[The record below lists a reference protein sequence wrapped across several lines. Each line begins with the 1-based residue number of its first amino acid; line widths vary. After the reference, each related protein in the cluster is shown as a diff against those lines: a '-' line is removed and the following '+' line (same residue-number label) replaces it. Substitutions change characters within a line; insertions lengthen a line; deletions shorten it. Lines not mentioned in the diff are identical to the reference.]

1 VAATDDAAASKART
15 SLGALGPPIEPVRPV
30 QLYELVRDRLI
41 EQIRGGHWRP
51 GDRLPPERDL
61 ARAFEVSRPSLREAL
76 GALELGGV
84 VETHRGSGSY
94 VTADAVTRAIGMS
107 ASDRKGNGDISPTAL
122 LEVRLAVEP
131 AIASSAALRGGPDV
145 TAQRLL
151 SVMQGAVDSSDE
163 GARARWSEADRL
175 FHRELAVMTANPLL
189 IQIAQ
194 LICAVM
200 DEPLW
205 RQLRDESL
213 TIPGRLESGV
223 AEHHQI
229 YKAVS
234 EGDVEAGAFHARRHL
249 QIVRRTMELES

>member
-1 VAATDDAAASKART
+1 MAASEDSAASSGRT
-15 SLGALGPPIEPVRPV
+15 GIEGLGSPIEPVRPV
-30 QLYELVRDRLI
+30 QLYELIRDRLI
-41 EQIRGGHWRP
+41 EQIRGGQWRP

-76 GALELGGV
+76 GALEVGGV
-84 VETHRGSGSY
+84 LETHRGSGSY
-94 VTADAVTRAIGMS
+94 VTAEAVTRAIGMS
-107 ASDRKGNGDISPTAL
+107 ASDRNGTVDISPSAL
-122 LEVRLAVEP
+122 LEVRLALEP
-131 AIASSAALRGGPDV
+131 AIASLAAVRGGSDA
-145 TAQRLL
+145 TAERLL
-151 SVMQGAVDSSDE
+151 SVMQGAVDASDE
-163 GARARWSEADRL
+163 GARARWSVADRL
-175 FHRELAVMTANPLL
+175 FHRELGVMTANPLL

-223 AEHHQI
+223 EEHRQI
-229 YKAVS
+229 YQSVV
-234 EGDVEAGAFHARRHL
+234 EGDSEAGAFHARRHL